1 MPKFDDTFDY
11 FQILDLDAGAMSAY
25 GVKGLKKVIK
35 DKKKEWTS
43 QAVNPLYQ
51 QEARSNLERIGE
63 FEKVLDEPLA
73 LHAYVN
79 HMQDVQAER
88 REQQEREVGRLVQV
102 GIAGRKRLT
111 THQLDLLFKEAEK
124 DGIGQN
130 VVDAVVERLGIK
142 IEAGDS
148 SASGPGLPY
157 KSPAMD
163 TTLLE
168 QINKWL
174 RVLGKD
180 SLYALLD
187 LPQRTSAA
195 RLVAV
200 AEKMYER
207 WSKVLPKTSECVA
220 WEKSLQTCLSY
231 LKNPDEK
238 SKYDRAL
245 FNQRIDNFVRRADL
259 LLAGGRLTRDQ
270 QVLLNKVGV
279 REFGLSSTVI
289 NNCVKVR
296 AAASGVSIGK
306 PVSVSL
312 EMQQQSQCTR
322 CFSWNPIGNAHCWQC
337 SSSLNRLCEN
347 PSCRKKI
354 PVELKLC
361 EHCQLPI
368 SKSRFYA
375 ELVKLADNA
384 LNQGDFETAFKPI
397 KQARQILPSEE
408 IDDRLAR
415 AGRIRSLTTSYQQ
428 SISSNA
434 LTSAHAALAELVR
447 LAPNY
452 VNPEFPTL
460 EDVNVQIVRLQS
472 NLSSGLPD
480 EADTIDRAQLCLDIL
495 SEWGDCEQAAR
506 AGYQVVVEL
515 ASQKRIREAFEV
527 ACKLQPYCGRNMRF
541 QKQFEKLEQLLEAED
556 QSERERKSAESEFS
570 AAISDK
576 QFYSAE
582 KALKRLEE
590 LGGSVPETEIRQ
602 LHETLDSIRDEIGS
616 IKKQTDQTEFRDE
629 IIQRYRQLLDR
640 CRDCREALTAL
651 QNTQPDA
658 PQPPTK
664 LTIQVDG
671 NFRRVSWSR
680 PETGKQ
686 PDEYIVE
693 RSFIRAGST
702 NGESN
707 YKNVY
712 RGTETEFVDT
722 EIIHNGSIGRYTVR
736 SVCCSRLEVGGDLLR
751 EFEVESTPTNPVAEL
766 IWQEVMGLRCIRRS
780 DRLEL
785 RWHQPA
791 GTRQALVE
799 RWNGGPDDDRESATL
814 LTPTNNGLLIDKSV
828 DVEQLYSYRVYC
840 IYDGPDGDFP
850 TPGTIATDA
859 LKATASAS
867 ELEDVENLKAGI
879 DGRSIRLTWT
889 WPEDCK
895 RVHLYRRYG
904 LQPDRTLGEFD
915 RRWQVTREQ
924 YGDDGITDTV
934 TADYSGEVY
943 YRAFTEFHEDGDTF
957 FAPGNSAGAQT
968 KAVLQSVETTA

>member
-1 MPKFDDTFDY
+1 MAKFDETFDY

-51 QEARSNLERIGE
+51 QEARSNLERVGE
-63 FEKVLDEPLA
+63 FEKVLDEPEA
-73 LHAYVN
+73 MRAYVN
-79 HMQDVQAER
+79 YMKDVQAAR

-102 GIAGRKRLT
+102 AVAGRKRLT

-124 DGIGQN
+124 DGIVQS

-142 IEAGDS
+142 IEAGE
-148 SASGPGLPY
+148 SAAGTPGLPY

-163 TTLLE
+163 ATLLT
-168 QINKWL
+168 QINNWL
-174 RVLGKD
+174 KVLDID

-200 AEKMYER
+200 AERMYER

-220 WEKSLQTCLSY
+220 WEKSLQACLSY
-231 LKNPDEK
+231 LKDPDEK
-238 SKYDRAL
+238 SRYDRAL
-245 FNQRIDNFVRRADL
+245 FNQRIDNFVRRVDL

-279 REFGLSSTVI
+279 REFGLSSTVV

-306 PVSVSL
+306 PVAVTL
-312 EMQQQSQCTR
+312 QMQEQSQCTR
-322 CFSWNPIGNAHCWQC
+322 CFSWNPIRNSHCWQC

-354 PVELKLC
+354 SAELKMC

-415 AGRIRSLTTSYQQ
+415 AGRIRSLTASYQQ
-428 SISSNA
+428 SIANKS

-452 VNPEFPTL
+452 VNEEFPTL
-460 EDVNVQIVRLQS
+460 EDINVQIVRLQS
-472 NLSSGLPD
+472 NLTSGLPD
-480 EADTIDRAQLCLDIL
+480 DADAIDRARLCLEIL
-495 SEWGDCEQAAR
+495 SDWSDCEQAAR
-506 AGYQVVVEL
+506 AGFQVVVEL
-515 ASQKRIREAFEV
+515 ASHKRIREAFDV
-527 ACKLQPYCGRNMRF
+527 ACKLQPFCGRNMRF
-541 QKQFEKLEQLLEAED
+541 QKQFEKLEELLQIED
-556 QSERERKSAESEFS
+556 AANREREQTAKKFTASMREKR
-570 AAISDK
+570 
-576 QFYSAE
+576 FYAAE
-582 KALKRLEE
+582 KALKLLDE
-590 LGGSVPETEIRQ
+590 LGGSVPEEQIGR
-602 LHETLDSIRDEIGS
+602 LHEELKSIRAEIAAIQHLADESGS
-616 IKKQTDQTEFRDE
+616 RDE
-629 IIQRYRQLLDR
+629 VIQRYRQLLDR

-658 PQPPTK
+658 PQPPSDV
-664 LTIQVDG
+664 TIGVDG
-671 NFRRVSWSR
+671 NFRRVSWSS
-680 PETGKQ
+680 PEDGQ
-686 PDEYIVE
+686 RPDEYIVE
-693 RSFIRAGST
+693 RSLVRAGST

-707 YKNVY
+707 YKTVY
-712 RGTETEFVDT
+712 RGTENEFVDT
-722 EIIHNGSIGRYTVR
+722 EIIHNGSIVRYTVQSLR
-736 SVCCSRLEVGGDLLR
+736 CSRLEVGGDLLR
-751 EFEVESTPTNPVAEL
+751 EFEVPSTPTNPITQL
-766 IWQEVMGLRCIRRS
+766 IWQEVMGFRCIRRS
-780 DRLEL
+780 DKLEL

-791 GTRQALVE
+791 GARQALVE
-799 RWNGGPDDDRESATL
+799 RWNGGPDDDRTSATL
-814 LTPTNNGLLIDKSV
+814 LTPTNNGLLIDKEV
-828 DVEQLYSYRVYC
+828 EPEQLYSYRVFC
-840 IYDGPDGDFP
+840 IYDGADGDFA
-850 TPGTIATDA
+850 TPGTTATDA
-859 LKATASAS
+859 LKANASAL
-867 ELEDVENLKAGI
+867 ELEDVENLQAGI
-879 DGRSIRLTWT
+879 DGRSIHLTWT
-889 WPEDCK
+889 WPEGCQ

-915 RRWQVTREQ
+915 RRWQVTRKQ
-924 YGDDGITDTV
+924 YGEDGITDNV

-943 YRAFTEFHEDGDTF
+943 YRAFTEFQEDGDTL

-968 KAVLQSVETTA
+968 KVELQSVETTA